1 MLAFF
6 IIVKK
11 KRKKKKQL
19 SLLNRLYHA
28 TDCAMQ
34 LAQLLMSTWSFQTH
48 FTAQVSSGCNYSI
61 KILDSA
67 LY

>member
-11 KRKKKKQL
+11 KKKKKQL

-48 FTAQVSSGCNYSI
+48 AYCLTYCPGVFRMQ
-61 KILDSA
+61 L
-67 LY
+67 LH